1 MNKRKEKLRRR
12 QPPRETGTMT
22 GRLRMARNGAGFL
35 VDPETDKAVWIEE
48 RDLGTALPDDT
59 VTIKLKGAGDEG
71 VLLRIDA
78 RAPRSIVGTIT
89 AVGRFTRVQPLNPAY
104 RQEFTVPDA
113 KGARAGDRVVMRLV
127 RWESR
132 HLAPEGEITD
142 VIGPKDDPSLDT
154 LAVMNDA
161 HRQLYRNARLLAVG
175 AVLLLLLSVA
185 ASVAL
190 RRLRRTR
197 LRSCF

>member
-12 QPPRETGTMT
+12 QAPRETGTMT
-22 GRLRMARNGAGFL
+22 GRLRVARNGAGYL

-71 VLLRIDA
+71 VLLRIEE

-104 RQEFTVPDA
+104 R
-113 KGARAGDRVVMRLV
+113 
-127 RWESR
+127 
-132 HLAPEGEITD
+132 
-142 VIGPKDDPSLDT
+142 
-154 LAVMNDA
+154 
-161 HRQLYRNARLLAVG
+161 
-175 AVLLLLLSVA
+175 
-185 ASVAL
+185 
-190 RRLRRTR
+190 
-197 LRSCF
+197 